1 MEALL
6 SGTTLHKPALVDEA
20 TSLQCKACSVVPNTA
35 ELQINPKTPYNS
47 QHAMAY
53 QMAHQQTLKTKKPK

>member
-6 SGTTLHKPALVDEA
+6 SGTTLHKPALVDKA
-20 TSLQCKACSVVPNTA
+20 TSLQCKACSVVPTAA
-35 ELQINPKTPYNS
+35 ELQISPKTPYNS

-53 QMAHQQTLKTKKPK
+53 QMAYRSNRKTKKPK